1 VAALLWLA
9 GNPLLA
15 QPAPPEVLNAA
26 SNGLPVFLASV
37 PANARESY
45 GFPSDGD
52 LAQARLGAPL
62 RRHTITSAALT
73 NRARNTA
80 VSSLITET
88 MLWYF
93 PIQVNGETKALVA
106 VDHMSDGWKAV
117 SLGYAPLAHEWNQV
131 ARQWPAALRIKAI

>member
-1 VAALLWLA
+1 MA
-9 GNPLLA
+9 
-15 QPAPPEVLNAA
+15 
-26 SNGLPVFLASV
+26 FLAM
-37 PANARESY
+37 A
-45 GFPSDGD
+45 PSPTPGW
-52 LAQARLGAPL
+52 RY
-62 RRHTITSAALT
+62 TITPAALT

-88 MLWYF
+88 MLWHF
-93 PIQVNGETKALVA
+93 PIQVNGKTKTLLV